1 MEIKFRGCLLVIS
14 NVSSNELDNGG
25 VSELNER
32 EEGNR

>member
-1 MEIKFRGCLLVIS
+1 MEIKFRGCLLVIW